1 MNIITLKKGILI
13 TILTV
18 TGLSSIKAQYH
29 MVKGKVMAGETPVE
43 FAYIINKRTQTAT
56 ETREE
61 GRFNM
66 ETNLGD
72 TLQFRCLGFKDTLF
86 VVDETMVSAMI
97 PVLKVVQQS
106 YVLNEV
112 EVRWFYSYA
121 SFKTAFANV
130 KLSDKNKPF
139 NYNIQPD
146 MNEVLSNAKA
156 TSGNAGLSFTMGG
169 KYLTKEQKTANEI
182 KANES
187 RMERYNH
194 LTSYENVQ
202 AFTGLKGE
210 MLESFIMYLRTKS
223 KINPEWDDYNIMMG
237 VKAAYANFLA
247 SNTNAKP
254 DTIQ

>member
-1 MNIITLKKGILI
+1 MSITSLKKGILI
-13 TILTV
+13 ATLIV
-18 TGLSSIKAQYH
+18 IELSSIKAQYH
-29 MVKGKVMAGETPVE
+29 MVKGKVMTGETPVE

-66 ETNLGD
+66 ETNMGD
-72 TLQFRCLGFKDTLF
+72 TLQFRCLGFKDTTF
-86 VVDETMVSAMI
+86 VVDETMATAMLPI
-97 PVLKVVQQS
+97 FKVVQQS

-121 SFKTAFANV
+121 AFKTAFANV
-130 KLSDKNKPF
+130 KLSDKNKAF
-139 NYNIQPD
+139 NFDIQVD
-146 MNEVLSNAKA
+146 KNELLSDERMN
-156 TSGNAGLSFTMGG
+156 SGTVGLAFTMGG

-194 LTSYENVQ
+194 LTSHENVQ

-210 MLESFIMYLRTKS
+210 SLESFIVYLRTKS

-247 SNTNAKP
+247 SNITAKP